1 MDHADTAQL
10 AAVLGALGAALVL
23 LARTWPLLLTGFALL
38 ACAEAGLIWSLSG
51 DGGSSLTVGPFK
63 LAAGAA
69 GLVVLGLVTG
79 AIVRWPEAT
88 TPLVLAAA
96 PFRLPLDVDPEARF
110 FLRVGNS
117 GELGRLLPLYCVL
130 GAACLALIVRVLRER
145 NVAALPLIAAVPA
158 AAFTAFAAVSLLWTS
173 DLEAGTT
180 TLAFFLLPFTVLV
193 AVVAR
198 APFPPWLPRVL
209 AIIAVALATLFAVIG
224 IWQALTHELLFF
236 APNLEVA
243 NTYAPIFRVTSLFRD
258 PSLYGRHVV
267 LGIVVLV
274 VAVWF
279 RRFPMLPA
287 AALIA
292 VLWIGLYYSYSQSSL
307 AALFVAVLAISA
319 IAGGRGVRMA
329 VAAATAVLLLVGTAL
344 VVHEA
349 LDTSVRRATS
359 DRSRRVELTA
369 RVFTEHPIAGVGIGS
384 QPLATQQ
391 QSERSG
397 PKPNFVSHATPVTV
411 AAELGVIGLLAYV
424 ALLVSAAYL
433 VEAVRR
439 RDAALGL
446 TLEASL
452 LALFVHSLFYSGFFE
467 DPITWFA
474 LAVAAGYLIS
484 HAEPAEQVATIA
496 PSPEPAL
503 T

>member
-23 LARTWPLLLTGFALL
+23 LARTRSPLLAGFALL
-38 ACAEAGLIWSLSG
+38 GCAEAGLVWSLSA
-51 DGGSSLTVGPFK
+51 DGGSGLAVGPLK

-69 GLVVLGLVTG
+69 GLILLGLGV
-79 AIVRWPEAT
+79 AALLRWPDAV

-96 PFRLPLDVDPEARF
+96 PFRLPLDVDPDARF
-110 FLRVGNS
+110 FLSVGDS
-117 GELGRLLPLYCVL
+117 GELGRLLPLYGVL
-130 GAACLALIVRVLRER
+130 GAACLALIVRAVRAGA
-145 NVAALPLIAAVPA
+145 VPALPLIAALPA
-158 AAFTAFAAVSLLWTS
+158 AAFTSFAALSLLWTR

-180 TLAFFLLPFTVLV
+180 TLAFFLLPFTALV

-198 APFPPWLPRVL
+198 APFPAWLPRVL

-267 LGIVVLV
+267 LGIAVVV
-274 VAVWF
+274 VAVWL
-279 RRFPMLPA
+279 RRIPALPA

-292 VLWIGLYYSYSQSSL
+292 VLWAGLYFSYSQSSL
-307 AALFVAVLAISA
+307 AALFAAVLAISA
-319 IAGGRGVRMA
+319 IAGSRGVRKA
-329 VAAATAVLLLVGTAL
+329 VAAATVVLLLVGSAL

-359 DRSRRVELTA
+359 DRSRRIELTA
-369 RVFTEHPIAGVGIGS
+369 RVFADHPVAGVGIGS
-384 QPLATQQ
+384 QPFASQQ
-391 QSERSG
+391 LSERSG

-411 AAELGVIGLLAYV
+411 GAELGVIGLLAYA
-424 ALLVSAAYL
+424 ALLVGAAFL
-433 VEAVRR
+433 IEAVRR

-446 TLEASL
+446 TFAATLI
-452 LALFVHSLFYSGFFE
+452 ALFVHALFYSGFFE
-467 DPITWFA
+467 DPITWLVLA
-474 LAVAAGYLIS
+474 LAAGYVS
-484 HAEPAEQVATIA
+484 SRDQAAEQVATIA

>member
-1 MDHADTAQL
+1 
-10 AAVLGALGAALVL
+10 VL
-23 LARTWPLLLTGFALL
+23 LARTRSMLLAGFALL
-38 ACAEAGLIWSLSG
+38 ACAEAGLIWSLG
-51 DGGSSLTVGPFK
+51 DGGSTLTVGPFK

-69 GLVVLGLVTG
+69 GVVVVALGVAAL
-79 AIVRWPEAT
+79 VRWPEAT

-96 PFRLPLDVDPEARF
+96 PFRLPLDVDPDARF
-110 FLRVGNS
+110 FLRVGSS

-130 GAACLALIVRVLRER
+130 GAACLALIVRVVRE
-145 NVAALPLIAAVPA
+145 NDVPALPMLAALPA
-158 AAFTAFAAVSLLWTS
+158 AAFTAFAALSLLWTS

-180 TLAFFLLPFTVLV
+180 TLAFFLLPFTALV

-209 AIIAVALATLFAVIG
+209 AIIAVALGTVFAVIG

-267 LGIVVLV
+267 LGIVVVV

-279 RRFPMLPA
+279 RRVPMLPA
-287 AALIA
+287 IALIA
-292 VLWIGLYYSYSQSSL
+292 LLWIGLYYSYSQSSL
-307 AALFVAVLAISA
+307 AALFVALLAIAA
-319 IAGGRGVRMA
+319 IAGNRGVRQA
-329 VAAATAVLLLVGTAL
+329 VAVGTAVLLLVGTAL
-344 VVHEA
+344 VVNEA

-369 RVFTEHPIAGVGIGS
+369 RVFAEHPVAGVGIGS
-384 QPLATQQ
+384 QPLASQQ
-391 QSERSG
+391 LSERSG

-411 AAELGVIGLLAYV
+411 AAELGLIGLLLYI
-424 ALLVSAAYL
+424 ALLVAAAL
-433 VEAVRR
+433 LIEAVRR
-439 RDAALGL
+439 QDAALGL
-446 TLEASL
+446 TLAATL
-452 LALFVHSLFYSGFFE
+452 IALFVHSLFYSGFFE
-467 DPITWFA
+467 DPITW
-474 LAVAAGYLIS
+474 LAVAIAAGYLIS
-484 HAEPAEQVATIA
+484 RDQPTEEVATIA

>member
-1 MDHADTAQL
+1 ML
-10 AAVLGALGAALVL
+10 LV
-23 LARTWPLLLTGFALL
+23 GFALL

-51 DGGSSLTVGPFK
+51 DSGSNLTIGPFK

-69 GLVVLGLVTG
+69 GLIVLALGVAVL
-79 AIVRWPEAT
+79 VRWPGAI

-96 PFRLPLDVDPEARF
+96 PFRLPLDVDPDARF
-110 FLRVGNS
+110 FLRVGDS

-130 GAACLALIVRVLRER
+130 GAACVALIVRLVRER
-145 NVAALPLIAAVPA
+145 SVRPLPMFAAAPA
-158 AAFTAFAAVSLLWTS
+158 AAFTAFAALSLLWSS

-180 TLAFFLLPFTVLV
+180 TLAFFLLPFTALV

-198 APFPPWLPRVL
+198 APFPSWLPRVL
-209 AIIAVALATLFAVIG
+209 AIIAVAQATLFAVIG
-224 IWQALTHELLFF
+224 IWQAATHELLFF

-267 LGIVVLV
+267 LGIVVVV
-274 VAVWF
+274 VAVWL
-279 RRFPMLPA
+279 RRIPALPA
-287 AALIA
+287 VALIA
-292 VLWIGLYYSYSQSSL
+292 LLWTGLYFSYSQSSL
-307 AALFVAVLAISA
+307 AALFVAVVAIGAIS
-319 IAGGRGVRMA
+319 GSRGVRKA
-329 VAAATAVLLLVGTAL
+329 VAAGTAVLLLVGTGL
-344 VVHEA
+344 VVNEA

-369 RVFTEHPIAGVGIGS
+369 RVFAEHPIAGVGIGS
-384 QPLATQQ
+384 QPLASQQ
-391 QSERSG
+391 LSERSG

-411 AAELGVIGLLAYV
+411 AAELGLIGLLAYA
-424 ALLVSAAYL
+424 ALLVAAAFL

-439 RDAALGL
+439 RDQALGL
-446 TLEASL
+446 TLAATL

-467 DPITWFA
+467 DPVTWFA

-484 HAEPAEQVATIA
+484 RDEPAEEVATIA

>member
-23 LARTWPLLLTGFALL
+23 LARTRPLLLAGFALL

-51 DGGSSLTVGPFK
+51 DGGTNLTVGPFK
-63 LAAGAA
+63 LLATGA
-69 GLVVLGLVTG
+69 GLIALILGTAAL
-79 AIVRWPEAT
+79 VRWPEAT

-96 PFRLPLDVDPEARF
+96 PFRLPLDVDPDARF
-110 FLRVGNS
+110 FLRVGDS

-130 GAACLALIVRVLRER
+130 GAACLALIVRAVRD
-145 NVAALPLIAAVPA
+145 NDVPALPLLAAVPA
-158 AAFTAFAAVSLLWTS
+158 AAFTAFAALSLLWTS

-180 TLAFFLLPFTVLV
+180 TLAFFLLPFTALV

-198 APFPPWLPRVL
+198 APFPPWLSRVL

-224 IWQALTHELLFF
+224 IWQALTHQLLFF

-267 LGIVVLV
+267 LGIVVIV
-274 VAVWF
+274 VAVWL
-279 RRFPMLPA
+279 RRIPTLPA
-287 AALIA
+287 VGLI
-292 VLWIGLYYSYSQSSL
+292 VLLWIGVYYSYSQSSL

-319 IAGGRGVRMA
+319 IAGSRGVRQA
-329 VAAATAVLLLVGTAL
+329 VAAVTAALVLVGTAL

-369 RVFTEHPIAGVGIGS
+369 RVFAEHPIAGVGIGS
-384 QPLATQQ
+384 QPLASQQ
-391 QSERSG
+391 LSKRSG

-411 AAELGVIGLLAYV
+411 AAELGVIGLLAYL
-424 ALLVSAAYL
+424 ALLVAAALL

-439 RDAALGL
+439 QDAALGL
-446 TLEASL
+446 TLAATL
-452 LALFVHSLFYSGFFE
+452 IALFVHSLFYSGFFE
-467 DPITWFA
+467 DPITWLA
-474 LAVAAGYLIS
+474 LAIAAGYLVS
-484 HAEPAEQVATIA
+484 RDQPTEEVATIA
-496 PSPEPAL
+496 PSPEPVL

>member
-23 LARTWPLLLTGFALL
+23 LARTRLMLLAGFALL

-51 DGGSSLTVGPFK
+51 DGGINLTVGPFK
-63 LAAGAA
+63 ILAAGA
-69 GLVVLGLVTG
+69 GLIVLILGTAAL
-79 AIVRWPEAT
+79 VRWPSAT

-96 PFRLPLDVDPEARF
+96 PFRLPLDVDPDARF

-130 GAACLALIVRVLRER
+130 GAACLALVVRVVRE
-145 NVAALPLIAAVPA
+145 NDVPALPMLAALPAAG
-158 AAFTAFAAVSLLWTS
+158 FTAFAALSLLWTS

-180 TLAFFLLPFTVLV
+180 TLAFFLLPFTALV

-198 APFPPWLPRVL
+198 APFPPWLSRVL
-209 AIIAVALATLFAVIG
+209 AIIAVGLGTLFAVIG

-267 LGIVVLV
+267 LGIVVVV

-279 RRFPMLPA
+279 RRVPMLPA
-287 AALIA
+287 VALIA
-292 VLWIGLYYSYSQSSL
+292 LLWIGLYYSYSQSSL
-307 AALFVAVLAISA
+307 AALFVALLAIGA
-319 IAGGRGVRMA
+319 IAGSRGVRQA
-329 VAAATAVLLLVGTAL
+329 VAVGTAVLLLIGTAL
-344 VVHEA
+344 VVNEA

-369 RVFTEHPIAGVGIGS
+369 RVFAEHPIAGVGIGS
-384 QPLATQQ
+384 QPLASQQ
-391 QSERSG
+391 LSERSG

-411 AAELGVIGLLAYV
+411 AAELGVIGLVLYV
-424 ALLVSAAYL
+424 ALLVATAFL
-433 VEAVRR
+433 IEAVRR
-439 RDAALGL
+439 QDPALGL
-446 TLEASL
+446 TLAATL
-452 LALFVHSLFYSGFFE
+452 IALFVHSLFYSGFFE
-467 DPITWFA
+467 DPITW
-474 LAVAAGYLIS
+474 LAVAIAAGYLIS
-484 HAEPAEQVATIA
+484 RDQPTEEVATIA
-496 PSPEPAL
+496 PSPQPVL

>member
-10 AAVLGALGAALVL
+10 AAVLGALGAAFVL
-23 LARTWPLLLTGFALL
+23 LARTRSMLLAGFALL

-51 DGGSSLTVGPFK
+51 DGGTNLTVGPVK
-63 LAAGAA
+63 IVAAGA
-69 GLVVLGLVTG
+69 GLIVLILGTAAL
-79 AIVRWPEAT
+79 VRWPEAT

-96 PFRLPLDVDPEARF
+96 PFRLPLDVDPDARF
-110 FLRVGNS
+110 FLRVGSS

-130 GAACLALIVRVLRER
+130 GAACLALIVRVVRE
-145 NVAALPLIAAVPA
+145 NDVPALPMLAALPA
-158 AAFTAFAAVSLLWTS
+158 AAFTAFAALSLLWTS

-180 TLAFFLLPFTVLV
+180 TLAFFLLPFTALV

-198 APFPPWLPRVL
+198 APFPPWLSRVL
-209 AIIAVALATLFAVIG
+209 AIIAVALGTLFAVIG

-267 LGIVVLV
+267 LGIVVVV

-279 RRFPMLPA
+279 RRVPLLPA
-287 AALIA
+287 VALIA
-292 VLWIGLYYSYSQSSL
+292 VLWTGLYYSYSQSSL
-307 AALFVAVLAISA
+307 AALFVALLAIAA
-319 IAGGRGVRMA
+319 IAGNRGVRQA
-329 VAAATAVLLLVGTAL
+329 VAVGTAVLLLVGTAL
-344 VVHEA
+344 VVNEA

-369 RVFTEHPIAGVGIGS
+369 RVFAEHPIAGVGIGS
-384 QPLATQQ
+384 QPLASQQ
-391 QSERSG
+391 LSERSG
-397 PKPNFVSHATPVTV
+397 PKPNFVSHATPITV
-411 AAELGVIGLLAYV
+411 AAELGVIGLLLYI
-424 ALLVSAAYL
+424 ALLVAAAL
-433 VEAVRR
+433 LIEAVRR
-439 RDAALGL
+439 QDAALGL
-446 TLEASL
+446 TLAATL
-452 LALFVHSLFYSGFFE
+452 IALFVHSLFYSGFFE
-467 DPITWFA
+467 DPITW
-474 LAVAAGYLIS
+474 LAVAIAAGYLIS
-484 HAEPAEQVATIA
+484 RDQPTEEVATIA

>member
-23 LARTWPLLLTGFALL
+23 LARTRSPLLAGFALL
-38 ACAEAGLIWSLSG
+38 AFAEAGLIWSLSG
-51 DGGSSLTVGPFK
+51 DGGTNFAVGPLK

-69 GLVVLGLVTG
+69 GVVLLVLG
-79 AIVRWPEAT
+79 AASLVRWPAAI
-88 TPLVLAAA
+88 TPVVLAAA
-96 PFRLPLDVDPEARF
+96 PFRLPLDVDPDARF
-110 FLRVGNS
+110 FLSVGES

-130 GAACLALIVRVLRER
+130 GAACLALIIRVVR
-145 NVAALPLIAAVPA
+145 NQDVAALPPIAALPA
-158 AAFTAFAAVSLLWTS
+158 AVFTAFAALSLLWTS

-180 TLAFFLLPFTVLV
+180 TLAFFLLPFTALV
-193 AVVAR
+193 SVVAR
-198 APFPPWLPRVL
+198 APCPPWLPRVL
-209 AIIAVALATLFAVIG
+209 AIIAIALATLFALIG

-267 LGIVVLV
+267 LGIVVVV
-274 VAVWF
+274 VAVWL
-279 RRFPMLPA
+279 RRIPALPA
-287 AALIA
+287 VALIA
-292 VLWIGLYYSYSQSSL
+292 LLWAGLYFSYSQSSL
-307 AALFVAVLAISA
+307 AALFAAVLAISA
-319 IAGGRGVRMA
+319 IAGNRGVRKA
-329 VAAATAVLLLVGTAL
+329 VAAASAALLIVGAAL
-344 VVHEA
+344 VINEA

-369 RVFTEHPIAGVGIGS
+369 RVFAKHPIAGVGIGS
-384 QPLATQQ
+384 QPLASQQ
-391 QSERSG
+391 LSERSG

-411 AAELGVIGLLAYV
+411 AAELGAIGLLAYV
-424 ALLVSAAYL
+424 ALLVATAFL
-433 VEAVRR
+433 IEAVRR

-446 TLEASL
+446 TLAATL

-467 DPITWFA
+467 DPITWLA
-474 LAVAAGYLIS
+474 LAIAAGYLVS
-484 HAEPAEQVATIA
+484 RDQPAEEVATIA

>member
-23 LARTWPLLLTGFALL
+23 PARTRSMLLAGFALL

-51 DGGSSLTVGPFK
+51 DGGSNLTIGPFK

-69 GLVVLGLVTG
+69 GLVVLALVT
-79 AIVRWPEAT
+79 AALVRWPDAT

-96 PFRLPLDVDPEARF
+96 PFRLPLDVDPDARF
-110 FLRVGNS
+110 FLRVGDS

-130 GAACLALIVRVLRER
+130 GAACLALIVRVLREKR
-145 NVAALPLIAAVPA
+145 VPALPLLAALPA
-158 AAFTAFAAVSLLWTS
+158 AAFTAFAALSLLWTS

-180 TLAFFLLPFTVLV
+180 TLAFFVLPFTALV

-209 AIIAVALATLFAVIG
+209 AIIAVAQATLFAVIG

-274 VAVWF
+274 VAVWL
-279 RRFPMLPA
+279 RRIPTLPA
-287 AALIA
+287 VALIA
-292 VLWIGLYYSYSQSSL
+292 LLWTGLYYSYSQSSL
-307 AALFVAVLAISA
+307 AALFVAVLAIAA
-319 IAGGRGVRMA
+319 IAGTRGVRIG
-329 VAAATAVLLLVGTAL
+329 VAAATAALLLVGTAL

-369 RVFTEHPIAGVGIGS
+369 RVFAEHPIAGVGIGS
-384 QPLATQQ
+384 QPLASQQ
-391 QSERSG
+391 LSERSG

-411 AAELGVIGLLAYV
+411 AAELGVIGLLAYA
-424 ALLVSAAYL
+424 ALLVSAAFL
-433 VEAVRR
+433 VESVRR
-439 RDAALGL
+439 RDMALGL
-446 TLEASL
+446 TLEATL
-452 LALFVHSLFYSGFFE
+452 IALFVHSLFYSGFFE

-474 LAVAAGYLIS
+474 YALAAGYLVS
-484 HAEPAEQVATIA
+484 HDEPAEEVATIA

>member
-10 AAVLGALGAALVL
+10 AAVLGALGAAFVL
-23 LARTWPLLLTGFALL
+23 LARTRSMLLAGFALL

-51 DGGSSLTVGPFK
+51 DGGTNLTVGPFK
-63 LAAGAA
+63 ILAAGA
-69 GLVVLGLVTG
+69 GLIMLILGTAAL
-79 AIVRWPEAT
+79 VRWPEAT

-96 PFRLPLDVDPEARF
+96 PFRLPLDVDPDARF
-110 FLRVGNS
+110 FLRVGAS

-130 GAACLALIVRVLRER
+130 GAACLALIVRVVRE
-145 NVAALPLIAAVPA
+145 NDVPVLPMLAALPA
-158 AAFTAFAAVSLLWTS
+158 AAFTAFAALSLLWTS

-180 TLAFFLLPFTVLV
+180 TLAFFLLPFTALV

-198 APFPPWLPRVL
+198 APFPPWLSRVL
-209 AIIAVALATLFAVIG
+209 AIIAVALGTLFAVIG

-267 LGIVVLV
+267 LGIVVVV

-279 RRFPMLPA
+279 RRVPLLPA
-287 AALIA
+287 VALIA
-292 VLWIGLYYSYSQSSL
+292 VLWTGLYYSYSQSSL
-307 AALFVAVLAISA
+307 AALFVALLAIAA
-319 IAGGRGVRMA
+319 IAGNRSVRQA
-329 VAAATAVLLLVGTAL
+329 VAVGTAVLLLVGTAL
-344 VVHEA
+344 VVNEA

-369 RVFTEHPIAGVGIGS
+369 RVFAEHPIAGVGIGS
-384 QPLATQQ
+384 QPLASQQ
-391 QSERSG
+391 LSERSG
-397 PKPNFVSHATPVTV
+397 PKPNFVSHATPITV
-411 AAELGVIGLLAYV
+411 AAELGVIGLLLYI
-424 ALLVSAAYL
+424 ALLVAAAL
-433 VEAVRR
+433 LIEAVRR
-439 RDAALGL
+439 QDAALGL
-446 TLEASL
+446 TLAATL
-452 LALFVHSLFYSGFFE
+452 IALFVHSLFYSGFFE
-467 DPITWFA
+467 DPITWLA
-474 LAVAAGYLIS
+474 LAIAAGYLIS
-484 HAEPAEQVATIA
+484 RDQPTEEVATIA

>member
-23 LARTWPLLLTGFALL
+23 PARTRSTLLAGFALL

-51 DGGSSLTVGPFK
+51 DGGSKLTIGPFK

-69 GLVVLGLVTG
+69 GLVVLALVT
-79 AIVRWPEAT
+79 AALVRWPDAT

-96 PFRLPLDVDPEARF
+96 PFRLPLDVDPDARF
-110 FLRVGNS
+110 FLRVGDS

-130 GAACLALIVRVLRER
+130 GAACLALIVRVLREKR
-145 NVAALPLIAAVPA
+145 VPALPLLAALPA
-158 AAFTAFAAVSLLWTS
+158 AAFTAFAALSLLWTS

-180 TLAFFLLPFTVLV
+180 TLAFFVLPFTALV

-209 AIIAVALATLFAVIG
+209 AIIAVAQATLFAVIG

-274 VAVWF
+274 VAVWL
-279 RRFPMLPA
+279 RRIPTLPA
-287 AALIA
+287 VALIA
-292 VLWIGLYYSYSQSSL
+292 VLWTGLYYSYSQSSL
-307 AALFVAVLAISA
+307 AALFVAVLAIAA
-319 IAGGRGVRMA
+319 IAGTRGVRIG
-329 VAAATAVLLLVGTAL
+329 VAAATAALLLVGTAL

-369 RVFTEHPIAGVGIGS
+369 RVFAEHPIAGVGIGS
-384 QPLATQQ
+384 QPLASQQ
-391 QSERSG
+391 LSERSG

-411 AAELGVIGLLAYV
+411 AAELGVIGLLAYA
-424 ALLVSAAYL
+424 ALLVSAAFL
-433 VEAVRR
+433 VESVRR
-439 RDAALGL
+439 RDMALGL
-446 TLEASL
+446 TLEATL
-452 LALFVHSLFYSGFFE
+452 IALFVHSLFYSGFFE
-467 DPITWFA
+467 DPVTWLVLGVASSF
-474 LAVAAGYLIS
+474 LAAHAAVPGAR
-484 HAEPAEQVATIA
+484 AET
-496 PSPEPAL
+496 
-503 T
+503 

>member
-10 AAVLGALGAALVL
+10 AAVLGALGAAFVL
-23 LARTWPLLLTGFALL
+23 LARTRSMLLAGFALL

-51 DGGSSLTVGPFK
+51 DGGTNLTVGPFK
-63 LAAGAA
+63 ILAAGA
-69 GLVVLGLVTG
+69 GLIVLILGTAAL
-79 AIVRWPEAT
+79 VRWPEAT

-96 PFRLPLDVDPEARF
+96 PFRLPLDVDPDARF
-110 FLRVGNS
+110 FLRVGSS

-130 GAACLALIVRVLRER
+130 GAACLALIVRVVRE
-145 NVAALPLIAAVPA
+145 NDVPALPMLAAVPA
-158 AAFTAFAAVSLLWTS
+158 AAFTAFAALSLLWTS

-180 TLAFFLLPFTVLV
+180 TLAFFLLPFTALV

-198 APFPPWLPRVL
+198 APFPPWLSRVL
-209 AIIAVALATLFAVIG
+209 AIIAVALGTLFAVIG

-267 LGIVVLV
+267 LGIVVVV
-274 VAVWF
+274 VAVWY
-279 RRFPMLPA
+279 RRVPIPPA
-287 AALIA
+287 IALIA
-292 VLWIGLYYSYSQSSL
+292 VLWTGLYYSYSQSSL
-307 AALFVAVLAISA
+307 AALFVALLAIAA
-319 IAGGRGVRMA
+319 IAGNRSVRQA
-329 VAAATAVLLLVGTAL
+329 VAVGTAVLLLVGTAL
-344 VVHEA
+344 VVNEA

-369 RVFTEHPIAGVGIGS
+369 RVFAEHPIAGVGIGS
-384 QPLATQQ
+384 QPLASQQ
-391 QSERSG
+391 LSERSG

-411 AAELGVIGLLAYV
+411 AAELGLIGLLLYI
-424 ALLVSAAYL
+424 ALLVAAAL
-433 VEAVRR
+433 LIEAVRR
-439 RDAALGL
+439 QDAALGL
-446 TLEASL
+446 TLAATL
-452 LALFVHSLFYSGFFE
+452 IALFVHSLFYSGFFE
-467 DPITWFA
+467 DPITW
-474 LAVAAGYLIS
+474 LAVAIAAGYLIS
-484 HAEPAEQVATIA
+484 RDQPTEEVATIA

>member
-23 LARTWPLLLTGFALL
+23 LARTRSMLLAGFALL

-51 DGGSSLTVGPFK
+51 DGGSNLTIGPFK
-63 LAAGAA
+63 LAAIAA
-69 GLVVLGLVTG
+69 GAVLVAFGVAAL
-79 AIVRWPEAT
+79 VRWPDAI

-96 PFRLPLDVDPEARF
+96 PFRLPLDVDPDARF
-110 FLRVGNS
+110 FLSVGDS

-130 GAACLALIVRVLRER
+130 GAACLALIFRAIRGRGVQ
-145 NVAALPLIAAVPA
+145 ALPLIAALPA
-158 AAFTAFAAVSLLWTS
+158 AGFTAFAALSLLWTS

-180 TLAFFLLPFTVLV
+180 TLAFFLLPFTALV

-209 AIIAVALATLFAVIG
+209 AFIAVALATLFAVIG

-243 NTYAPIFRVTSLFRD
+243 NTYSPIFRVTSLFRD

-267 LGIVVLV
+267 LGIVVVV
-274 VAVWF
+274 VAVWL
-279 RRFPMLPA
+279 RRIPTIPA
-287 AALIA
+287 VALIA
-292 VLWIGLYYSYSQSSL
+292 LLWAGLYFSYSQSSL

-319 IAGGRGVRMA
+319 IAGSRGVRKA
-329 VAAATAVLLLVGTAL
+329 VAAVTAVLLLVGTAL
-344 VVHEA
+344 VVNEA
-349 LDTSVRRATS
+349 LDTSIRRATS

-369 RVFTEHPIAGVGIGS
+369 RVFAEHPIAGVGIGS
-384 QPLATQQ
+384 QPLASQQ
-391 QSERSG
+391 LSERPG

-411 AAELGVIGLLAYV
+411 AAELGVIGLFAYV
-424 ALLVSAAYL
+424 ALLVAAAFL
-433 VEAVRR
+433 IEAVRR

-446 TLEASL
+446 TLAASL
-452 LALFVHSLFYSGFFE
+452 LALFVHSIFYSGFFE
-467 DPITWFA
+467 DPITWLA
-474 LAVAAGYLIS
+474 LAIAAGYLVS
-484 HAEPAEQVATIA
+484 RDEPAEEVATIA